1 MKTVIDY
8 ISITYSEYSY
18 FKELSNSDKL
28 QYMFESYESND
39 MPNSDLNLST
49 FFESIKS
56 AIIINHN
63 IEHDTFNDLDNYLD
77 SDEKVDVTIDDTNIM
92 IETNSLK
99 ALRHV
104 SYRFVES
111 GYILQRD
118 RLTEKMFQKDKLTKY
133 IRVFR
138 ILNYTSSICSN

>member
-1 MKTVIDY
+1 
-8 ISITYSEYSY
+8 
-18 FKELSNSDKL
+18 
-28 QYMFESYESND
+28 
-39 MPNSDLNLST
+39 LNLLNRQLLSSMKLNMT
-49 FFESIKS
+49 HLM
-56 AIIINHN
+56 N
-63 IEHDTFNDLDNYLD
+63 LDNYLD
-77 SDEKVDVTIDDTNIM
+77 SNQKVDVTIDDTNIM

-138 ILNYTSSICSN
+138 ILNHTSSICSN

>member
-1 MKTVIDY
+1 
-8 ISITYSEYSY
+8 
-18 FKELSNSDKL
+18 
-28 QYMFESYESND
+28 MFESYESKD
-39 MPNSDLNLST
+39 MPDMNLNLST

-56 AIIINHN
+56 AVI
-63 IEHDTFNDLDNYLD
+63 IEHDTFYESENYID
-77 SDEKVDVTIDDTNIM
+77 SDQKVDVTINDTNIM

>member
-1 MKTVIDY
+1 
-8 ISITYSEYSY
+8 
-18 FKELSNSDKL
+18 LSNVDKL
-28 QYMFESYESND
+28 QYMFESYESKD
-39 MPNSDLNLST
+39 IPGLDLNLGA

-56 AIIINHN
+56 AVIIEHDT
-63 IEHDTFNDLDNYLD
+63 EHDTFNDLDNYLD
-77 SDEKVDVTIDDTNIM
+77 SNQKVDVTIDDTNIM

-118 RLTEKMFQKDKLTKY
+118 RLTEKMFQKDKITKY

-138 ILNYTSSICSN
+138 ILNHTSSICSN

>member
-1 MKTVIDY
+1 MKTVIDH

-18 FKELSNSDKL
+18 FKELSNADKL
-28 QYMFESYESND
+28 QYMFESYESKD
-39 MPNSDLNLST
+39 MPDSYLNLST

-56 AIIINHN
+56 AVIM
-63 IEHDTFNDLDNYLD
+63 EHDTFYELDNYID
-77 SDEKVDVTIDDTNIM
+77 ADQKVDVTIDDTNIM

>member
-1 MKTVIDY
+1 MKTLIDL

-18 FKELSNSDKL
+18 FKELSNADKL
-28 QYMFESYESND
+28 QYMFESYESKD
-39 MPNSDLNLST
+39 IPGLDLNLSA

-56 AIIINHN
+56 AVIIEHEF
-63 IEHDTFNDLDNYLD
+63 EHDTFNDLDNYLD
-77 SDEKVDVTIDDTNIM
+77 ANQKVNVTIDDTNIM
-92 IETNSLK
+92 IETNSLS

-133 IRVFR
+133 IRIFR

>member
-1 MKTVIDY
+1 
-8 ISITYSEYSY
+8 
-18 FKELSNSDKL
+18 
-28 QYMFESYESND
+28 MFESYESKD
-39 MPNSDLNLST
+39 IPGLDLNLGA

-56 AIIINHN
+56 AVIIQHE
-63 IEHDTFNDLDNYLD
+63 IEHNTFNDLDNYLD
-77 SDEKVDVTIDDTNIM
+77 SNEKVDVTIDDTNIM

-118 RLTEKMFQKDKLTKY
+118 RLTEKMFQKDKITKY

-138 ILNYTSSICSN
+138 ILNHTSSICSN

>member
-1 MKTVIDY
+1 MKTVIDH

-18 FKELSNSDKL
+18 FKELSNADKL
-28 QYMFESYESND
+28 QYMFESYESKD
-39 MPNSDLNLST
+39 MPDSYLNLST

-56 AIIINHN
+56 AVI
-63 IEHDTFNDLDNYLD
+63 IEHDTFYESTNYVN
-77 SDEKVDVTIDDTNIM
+77 SDQKVDVTIDDTNIM

-133 IRVFR
+133 IRIFR

>member
-1 MKTVIDY
+1 MKTLIDH

-18 FKELSNSDKL
+18 FKELSNADKL
-28 QYMFESYESND
+28 QYMFESYESKD
-39 MPNSDLNLST
+39 MPDSYMNLST

-56 AIIINHN
+56 SVIIQHEL
-63 IEHDTFNDLDNYLD
+63 EHATFNDLDNYLD
-77 SDEKVDVTIDDTNIM
+77 SNEKVDVTIDDTNIM

-118 RLTEKMFQKDKLTKY
+118 RLTEKMFQKDKFTKY

-138 ILNYTSSICSN
+138 ILNHTSSICSN

>member
-1 MKTVIDY
+1 MKTLIDHMD
-8 ISITYSEYSY
+8 ITYSEYAY
-18 FKELSNSDKL
+18 FKELSNADKL
-28 QYMFESYESND
+28 QYMFESYESRGT
-39 MPNSDLNLST
+39 SHLNLST

-56 AIIINHN
+56 ALIQ
-63 IEHDTFNDLDNYLD
+63 EHDTYVKSNNYLED
-77 SDEKVDVTIDDTNIM
+77 NQKVDVTIDDTNIL

-99 ALRHV
+99 ALKHV

-118 RLTEKMFQKDKLTKY
+118 RLTEKMFQKDKITKY

-138 ILNYTSSICSN
+138 ILNHTSSICSN